1 MGETEFT
8 AGATA
13 LASGD
18 YASALYDDSL
28 GSLLTF
34 DVSGQLLLIGG
45 AEALGL

>member
-1 MGETEFT
+1 
-8 AGATA
+8 

-18 YASALYDDSL
+18 YASAVYDDAV
-28 GSLLTF
+28 GSLLAF